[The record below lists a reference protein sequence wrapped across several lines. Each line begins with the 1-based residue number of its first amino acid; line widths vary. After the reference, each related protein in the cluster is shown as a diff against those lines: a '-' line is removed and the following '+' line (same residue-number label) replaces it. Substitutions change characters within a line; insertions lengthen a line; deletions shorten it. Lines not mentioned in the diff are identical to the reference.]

1 MEKQKNPS
9 VTVLLSTYN
18 GEKYIGQQLD
28 SIYKQKDIDLRLF
41 VRDDGSTDSTQSI
54 LNAEQA
60 KGKLTWYTGDNLKP
74 AYSFWDLLCN
84 APSSD
89 YYAFADQDDYWMEDK
104 LSAAC
109 KQLHEHEGPALYF
122 AQTQLA
128 DENLNPLPS
137 VKIHP
142 LLTYGEALIHQ
153 FVGGCTMVLND
164 AMRKILIS
172 YRPEYLQMHDF
183 WIYDVALAV
192 GAYVYFDP
200 TPRMLYRQHGHN
212 AVGQLNSK
220 RFVWQS
226 RMKRLREQEHIRLR
240 TAKELWNGYKDLMPQ
255 DNKSLTKDVISYR
268 NNLMS
273 KWKVM
278 HDERLKCSLPAITF
292 STKIAFLLN
301 IF

>member
-1 MEKQKNPS
+1 
-9 VTVLLSTYN
+9 
-18 GEKYIGQQLD
+18 
-28 SIYKQKDIDLRLF
+28 
-41 VRDDGSTDSTQSI
+41 
-54 LNAEQA
+54 
-60 KGKLTWYTGDNLKP
+60 
-74 AYSFWDLLCN
+74 
-84 APSSD
+84 
-89 YYAFADQDDYWMEDK
+89 
-104 LSAAC
+104 
-109 KQLHEHEGPALYF
+109 
-122 AQTQLA
+122 
-128 DENLNPLPS
+128 
-137 VKIHP
+137 
-142 LLTYGEALIHQ
+142 
-153 FVGGCTMVLND
+153 MVLND

-292 STKIAFLLN
+292 STKIAFLLKYKEKLRRK
-301 IF
+301 